1 MIMNYIWVALV
12 VISVIAGAVTGNM
25 QAIQDNLFS
34 FADQAVEIAIGLIG
48 SMAFFCGLMK
58 LMEDSGICEK
68 LGRVLSPLLRFLFP
82 GIPKEHPAN
91 AAIAMY
97 MAGALL
103 GLGNAN
109 TPLGIKAMQELQTLN
124 KTANVATD
132 DQCMIM
138 AITTG
143 SICLLPTSVIAI
155 RSAVQTE
162 GAAEILGPTVLA
174 SFCGAVV
181 CVVVTKL
188 LNKVKYFQYE
198 YNIEKERAAG
208 TLLINENYIGDDP
221 IVLEEK

>member
-1 MIMNYIWVALV
+1 
-12 VISVIAGAVTGNM
+12 
-25 QAIQDNLFS
+25 
-34 FADQAVEIAIGLIG
+34 
-48 SMAFFCGLMK
+48 
-58 LMEDSGICEK
+58 
-68 LGRVLSPLLRFLFP
+68 
-82 GIPKEHPAN
+82 
-91 AAIAMY
+91 
-97 MAGALL
+97 
-103 GLGNAN
+103 
-109 TPLGIKAMQELQTLN
+109 
-124 KTANVATD
+124 
-132 DQCMIM
+132 MIM